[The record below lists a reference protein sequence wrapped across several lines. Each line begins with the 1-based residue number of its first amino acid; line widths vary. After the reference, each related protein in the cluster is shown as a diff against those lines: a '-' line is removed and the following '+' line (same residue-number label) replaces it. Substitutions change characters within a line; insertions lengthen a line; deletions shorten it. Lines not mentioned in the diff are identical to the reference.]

1 MVTMEKANRAAER
14 LAKTTGDSY
23 KTVVDH
29 TVALQERN
37 VRFWQGTLDGVVR
50 EIREQAESNRALT
63 QELVERAEGQ
73 RDVVQTLIGE
83 SVDAYM
89 DLVYAPFAY
98 YRQGLR
104 LVESGVNGGGLPI
117 ANYDEL
123 NVAEISE
130 RLEDLTAAQIREVR
144 EYEKR
149 NKDRDT
155 LIEQLDR
162 KLTAASA

>member
-1 MVTMEKANRAAER
+1 MATMEKANRAAER
-14 LAKTTGDSY
+14 LARTTGDSY
-23 KTVVDH
+23 KTVLDH

-63 QELVERAEGQ
+63 RELVERAEGQ
-73 RDVVQTLIGE
+73 RGVVQTLIGE

-104 LVESGVNGGGLPI
+104 LVESGVNGGGFPI
-117 ANYDEL
+117 AGYDEL

-149 NKDRDT
+149 NKDRHT

-162 KLTAASA
+162 KLKVVSA

>member
-1 MVTMEKANRAAER
+1 VATMEKANRAAER

-73 RDVVQTLIGE
+73 RDVVQTLIGG

-89 DLVYAPFAY
+89 DLVYAPFAS

-104 LVESGVNGGGLPI
+104 LVESGIIGGGFPI

-162 KLTAASA
+162 KLKAASA